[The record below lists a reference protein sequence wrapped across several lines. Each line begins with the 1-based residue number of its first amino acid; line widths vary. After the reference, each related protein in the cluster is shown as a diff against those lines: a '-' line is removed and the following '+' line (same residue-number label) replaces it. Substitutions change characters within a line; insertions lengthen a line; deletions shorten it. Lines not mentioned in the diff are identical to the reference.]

1 MNKSD
6 WSRDCYMLKGSLG
19 KKGYDWWWHNFTG
32 FDRITGEQRS
42 FFIEYFICNPLIG
55 GNQVILGQLPENQ
68 TLGIRPSYGMIKAG
82 TWGTGARQI
91 NNFYPASEF
100 LHSDSQLN
108 IRIGESV
115 LSEHYMEGFCA
126 VTAEQSLNHPEYM
139 SDAGEM
145 SWKLNINKKIAYH
158 AGYGASGFFRSVNA
172 FDMFWHA
179 EGIKTEY
186 SGEVVLDGEVYDIIA
201 DRSYGYADK
210 NWGSDFTSPWL
221 WISSCNMKSLITGR
235 ILDDSAVEFGGGRPK
250 VFGIS
255 LGRRL
260 LGGLYYEGRMY
271 NYNFSHFWIRSKIS
285 FRFKEGKTDHVWK
298 IKAENKD
305 SLLELVLKCPAKEML
320 FINYEAPNGKKLHNH
335 LWNGGTGRGIILLY
349 HKEGNVR
356 HLIDQIEIKNAGCEY
371 GEYESQKICGR

>member
-6 WSRDCYMLKGSLG
+6 LNRDSYMLNGYLG
-19 KKGYDWWWHNFTG
+19 KNGYDWWWHSFTG
-32 FDRITGEQRS
+32 YHRITGEQRS

-55 GNQVILGQLPENQ
+55 GNQAILGQLPENQ
-68 TLGIRPSYGMIKAG
+68 AFGIRPSYGMIKAG
-82 TWGTGARQI
+82 TWGEGARQL
-91 NNFYPASEF
+91 NNFYPVSEF
-100 LHSDSQLN
+100 LHSDSRLN
-108 IRIGESV
+108 IRIGECV

-126 VTAEQSLNHPEYM
+126 VTADQSLNHPEYM
-139 SDAGEM
+139 SDTGEM

-158 AGYGASGFFRSVNA
+158 AGYGASGLFRFINA

-201 DRSYGYADK
+201 DQSYGYADK

-250 VFGIS
+250 IFGIS

-271 NYNFSHFWIRSKIS
+271 NYNFSHFWTRSKVS
-285 FRFKEGKTDHVWK
+285 YRFKEGKTVNVWK

-335 LWNGGTGRGIILLY
+335 LWNGGTGRGEILLY
-349 HKEGNVR
+349 HKKGNER
-356 HLIDQIEIKNAGCEY
+356 HLTDRIEIKNAGCEY
-371 GEYESQKICGR
+371 GEYGT